1 MLKGGR
7 MANNIP
13 EVSADLG
20 QVIARSQNLCFAA
33 ESNKIPRTA
42 PNLTMSWP
50 WRYKNALSRIST
62 GSSDKRCADMR
73 MRGGHKRLNAHSTIV
88 IPSAHPQQP
97 PPQRRYRKRQN

>member
-1 MLKGGR
+1 MVLKGGR

-13 EVSADLG
+13 EVLADLG
-20 QVIARSQNLCFAA
+20 QVIARSQNLCFAV

-50 WRYKNALSRIST
+50 GRYKNALSRIST

-73 MRGGHKRLNAHSTIV
+73 MRGGHERLNARSAIV
-88 IPSAHPQQP
+88 NPFAYP
-97 PPQRRYRKRQN
+97 